1 VRALVGEI
9 PIARSFLVAVASR
22 ERSQWVLVVCAVAL
36 VALTIAVIYLW
47 NTLRKTRGDSE
58 GGSAK
63 DVFSEL
69 CDAHDLNRLERALLL
84 QLSSTYEMPQPGV
97 MFVDPWSLEQASSSP
112 SPEAHRYAALRN
124 KLFGSLE

>member
-1 VRALVGEI
+1 M
-9 PIARSFLVAVASR
+9 AVASR
-22 ERSQWVLVVCAVAL
+22 ERSQWVLVACAVAL
-36 VALTIAVIYLW
+36 VALTIAVVYLW
-47 NTLRKTRGDSE
+47 NTLRKTRGESS

-63 DVFSEL
+63 DVFAEL

-112 SPEAHRYAALRN
+112 SPEAHRYAALRS

>member
-1 VRALVGEI
+1 VSALVGQA
-9 PIARSFLVAVASR
+9 PIARSLLLASAIR
-22 ERSQWVLVVCAVAL
+22 ERSQWVLIVCGVAV
-36 VALTIAVIYLW
+36 VALTIAVVYLW
-47 NTLRKTRGDSE
+47 NTLRKARGESS

-63 DVFSEL
+63 DVFCEL

-97 MFVDPWSLEQASSSP
+97 MFVDPWTLEQASSSP

>member
-1 VRALVGEI
+1 MNVLLEKSSL
-9 PIARSFLVAVASR
+9 RSLPLLAYGGR

-47 NTLRKTRGDSE
+47 NTLRKARG
-58 GGSAK
+58 GGSGDSAK

-69 CDAHDLNRLERALLL
+69 CEAHDLNRLERALLL
-84 QLSSTYEMPQPGV
+84 QLASTYEMPQPGV
-97 MFVDPWSLEQASSSP
+97 LFIDPWSLEQASSSP
-112 SPEAHRYAALRN
+112 SPEAHRYSALRS